1 VPSSVAYLVR
11 HGRTRLNA
19 EGRYR
24 GRADVPLD
32 ADGRRQAEEAADELG
47 SVPLVGVYSSPLRR
61 AAETAAPIAARRG
74 FSVGTVADLID
85 LDHGLWEG
93 MNAAEAEARD
103 PEAFAV
109 WRSELLEA
117 VPPGG
122 EPVADALDRAEKALR
137 EILLENAGRMVAAV
151 SHEIII
157 RGLLARVHGLGGEW
171 VWRFRVDPGSVH
183 RLRMVGERLVP
194 A

>member
-1 VPSSVAYLVR
+1 MPSSVAYLVR

-24 GRADVPLD
+24 GRADVALD
-32 ADGRRQAEEAADELG
+32 AEGRRQAEGLADELG
-47 SVPLVGVYSSPLRR
+47 SVPLVGVYSNPLRR
-61 AAETAAPIAARRG
+61 AAETAAPIAARLG
-74 FSVGTVADLID
+74 LAVVTVAGLID
-85 LDHGLWEG
+85 LDHGRWEG
-93 MNAAEAEARD
+93 LSAAEAEARD

-109 WRSELLEA
+109 WRSEPLEA
-117 VPPGG
+117 VPPEG

-137 EILLENAGRMVAAV
+137 EILLQHPGALVAVV

-157 RGLLARVHGLGGEW
+157 RGIVARVHGLRG
-171 VWRFRVDPGSVH
+171 VWMWWFGLDPGSVH
-183 RLRMVGERLVP
+183 RVRLVGERLVP